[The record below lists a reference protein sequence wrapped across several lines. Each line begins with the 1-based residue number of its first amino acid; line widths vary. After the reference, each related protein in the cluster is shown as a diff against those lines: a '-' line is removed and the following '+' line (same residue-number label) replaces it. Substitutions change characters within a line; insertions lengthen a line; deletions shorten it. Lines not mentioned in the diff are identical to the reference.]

1 MRRAESSPFHTL
13 DSHIKNHS
21 PPIVMNP
28 SAQSSNP
35 SQRPAMGSVFATA
48 NSCLERSAENRR
60 FAPSPQMQPV
70 MSSHRMIVQ
79 YATWCS

>member
-13 DSHIKNHS
+13 DSHIKNHR

-35 SQRPAMGSVFATA
+35 SQRQ
-48 NSCLERSAENRR
+48 CLRNKLLINLGV
-60 FAPSPQMQPV
+60 PDG
-70 MSSHRMIVQ
+70 I
-79 YATWCS
+79 

>member
-28 SAQSSNP
+28 SAQSSDP
-35 SQRPAMGSVFATA
+35 SQTPAMGSVFAA
-48 NSCLERSAENRR
+48 SNSCLKRSRKTGSSPE
-60 FAPSPQMQPV
+60 PQMQPV

-79 YATWCS
+79 YATSCS